1 MHRLKSRRIVVLS
14 LQGDT
19 LLVYTNPVEGL
30 AFCGAP
36 CCFDGKLLV
45 RLQDE
50 KLETVGVLALRGG

>member
-1 MHRLKSRRIVVLS
+1 MLS

-45 RLQDE
+45 VPLQDE
-50 KLETVGVLALRGG
+50 KLETVGVLALRGV

>member
-1 MHRLKSRRIVVLS
+1 MLF

-30 AFCGAP
+30 AFRGAP

-45 RLQDE
+45 PLQDE
-50 KLETVGVLALRGG
+50 KLETVGGVGPAWCVVAGCRF

>member
-1 MHRLKSRRIVVLS
+1 MLS

-30 AFCGAP
+30 AFRGAP

-45 RLQDE
+45 PLQDE
-50 KLETVGVLALRGG
+50 KLETVGVLALRGV